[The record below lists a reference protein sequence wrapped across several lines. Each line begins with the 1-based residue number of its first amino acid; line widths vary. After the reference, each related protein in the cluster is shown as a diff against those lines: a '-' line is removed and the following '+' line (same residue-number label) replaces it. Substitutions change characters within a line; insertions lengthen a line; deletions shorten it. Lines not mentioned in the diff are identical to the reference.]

1 MILEERISKSNK
13 ILKKKSDQFD
23 YDFNEVKQN
32 EEIASN
38 EYEELKTK

>member
-13 ILKKKSDQFD
+13 ILKEKSDQFD